1 MWNFQDVFVTRKR
14 SFISAFSIR
23 MTLFKW
29 LFVANFMILHLNQI
43 YFLEQGYV
51 LCKTGILM
59 KPMKNLVII
68 VGSLWTRY
76 SLKKKI
82 MQTFAL
88 IWPPPPS
95 SPWFSFVRIL
105 MEPLPL
111 GANLIIE
118 CPYSMPFKH
127 YAALCLNLQFYL
139 VMVFIYT
146 VQKMKF
152 SIKDFFSKRI
162 WSLNWRN
169 PGWKTSFFVQCK

>member
-43 YFLEQGYV
+43 CFLEQGYV

-82 MQTFAL
+82 MLHLKTTLFLTMKFNLVYIDQ
-88 IWPPPPS
+88 IY
-95 SPWFSFVRIL
+95 WFLTKENVS
-105 MEPLPL
+105 
-111 GANLIIE
+111 ANLLNFLSIPLTFFAIGYGR
-118 CPYSMPFKH
+118 CP
-127 YAALCLNLQFYL
+127 
-139 VMVFIYT
+139 
-146 VQKMKF
+146 
-152 SIKDFFSKRI
+152 
-162 WSLNWRN
+162 
-169 PGWKTSFFVQCK
+169 